1 MEHEYSSS
9 IWNYP
14 HEMYNHLAYL
24 YYMGFVDTFEFLK
37 PVDVNDEIF
46 TLIIKTHW
54 DGILFHV
61 LRKLAEAGN

>member
-37 PVDVNDEIF
+37 
-46 TLIIKTHW
+46 THW